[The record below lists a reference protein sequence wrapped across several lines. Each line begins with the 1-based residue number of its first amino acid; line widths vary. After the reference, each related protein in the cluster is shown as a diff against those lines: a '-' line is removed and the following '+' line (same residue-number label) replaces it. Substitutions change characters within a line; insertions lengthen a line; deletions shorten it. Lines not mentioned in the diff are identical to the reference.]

1 MYTTGGTTKYQQGHI
16 YVLTIYAEQGS
27 IEAIG
32 WGDITSTYYELPTA
46 SAETL
51 GGIKIGNGLSVDDS
65 GIVSVNSSGG
75 IDSDIINMI
84 QGTENKTTTFNNN
97 TITETTNDIVMTTT
111 FNDDGSI
118 TETRTSTKYGNIS
131 KKTFF
136 NDDGSITETILS

>member
-1 MYTTGGTTKYQQGHI
+1 MPAPAFTWQEILGPLKAADSY
-16 YVLTIYAEQGS
+16 
-27 IEAIG
+27 
-32 WGDITSTYYELPTA
+32 
-46 SAETL
+46 TL
-51 GGIKIGNGLSVDDS
+51 GGIKIGNGLSIDENGV
-65 GIVSVNSSGG
+65 VSVNSSGG

-131 KKTFF
+131 KKTVF